1 MAFRRCVVSL
11 EVLDDAR
18 ADFETGDLVDVVNGD
33 ATMVIAAL
41 GSASPVELGLWLRVD
56 EQRPAALAARDLAT
70 LSHLV
75 HFGVVVIAAQVDCR
89 AQADVVRAL
98 LSADEVNFSNEVTTL
113 RGAYNRPAPAW
124 PLEVVSSDGVTIF
137 RGDERWVLRAR
148 DARPWGEV
156 LSYGP

>member
-11 EVLDDAR
+11 ESLDDAR
-18 ADFETGDLVDVVNGD
+18 TDFEPGDLLDVVNGD
-33 ATMVIAAL
+33 AAMVLAAL
-41 GSASPVELGLWLRVD
+41 GVTSDVEFGLWLRVD
-56 EQRPAALAARDLAT
+56 DDRPAALAARDLAT

-75 HFGVVVIAAQVDCR
+75 RFGLVVVAASVESA

-124 PLEVVSSDGVTIF
+124 PLDVASSDGASIV
-137 RGDERWVLRAR
+137 RGNERYTLRAR
-148 DARPWGEV
+148 EARPWGEV
-156 LSYGP
+156 VLYGP

>member
-1 MAFRRCVVSL
+1 MALRRCVVSL
-11 EVLDDAR
+11 ESLDDAC
-18 ADFETGDLVDVVNGD
+18 ADFEPGDLLDVVNGD
-33 ATMVIAAL
+33 ATMVLAAR
-41 GSASPVELGLWLRVD
+41 GVTSEVELGLWLRVD

-75 HFGVVVIAAQVDCR
+75 HFGVVVIAASSDSR

-124 PLEVVSSDGVTIF
+124 TLEVASSDGASIF
-137 RGDERWVLRAR
+137 CGNQCWGLQAR
-148 DARPWGEV
+148 DARPWGEIV
-156 LSYGP
+156 SYGP